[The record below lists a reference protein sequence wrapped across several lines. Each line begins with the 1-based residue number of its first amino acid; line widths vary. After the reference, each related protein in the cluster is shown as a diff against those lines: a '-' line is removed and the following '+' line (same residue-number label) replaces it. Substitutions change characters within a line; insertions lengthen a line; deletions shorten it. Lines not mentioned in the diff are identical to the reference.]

1 MNPTSHVTLIPLTI
15 LRLTPPGRS
24 AIASLRLE
32 GEKTVEVFKWLTS
45 KSTLARN
52 VPVYARFPLDISGA
66 SEEVVIHLLD
76 ENRLEI
82 HSHGGEAV
90 VAAIMQ
96 TLKTRFQATELSW
109 SDWGLKGESSQT
121 QIALSLIP
129 YAKTERIA
137 KILLDQYHGALDRE
151 LAVIQNH
158 STEEA
163 ERRLARL
170 RENEKLGHRIL
181 EPFRV
186 VLFGPVNSGKS
197 SLLNALVGFQRV
209 IVHSEAGTT
218 RDAVQVESVIDGWP
232 VVLIDTAGIRQ
243 SDHELEQEGIRRS
256 WESVQN
262 ADLVL
267 NLIDPKAAAI
277 PLDHPEILAVVNKC
291 DLPEV
296 QAVADMYPDAV
307 RVSAKTGEGIETLLQ
322 QIAERLV
329 PHPPKPGEA
338 VPLKMRNEILL
349 SADPILFP
357 VLP

>member
-1 MNPTSHVTLIPLTI
+1 MNPVSLLDTLIPLTI
-15 LRLTPPGRS
+15 IRLTPPGRS

-32 GEKTVEVFKWLTS
+32 GEKVAEIFKWLTS
-45 KSTLARN
+45 KSTLTRN

-66 SEEVVIHLLD
+66 SEEVVLHLFD
-76 ENRLEI
+76 ENHLEI

-90 VAAIMQ
+90 VTAVVQ
-96 TLKTRFQATELSW
+96 TLKNRFLTAELSW
-109 SDWGLKGESSQT
+109 GDWVLKNKPSQT

-129 YAKTERIA
+129 YTKTERIA

-151 LAVIQNH
+151 LAAIQNH

-170 RENEKLGHRIL
+170 RENEKLGYRIL
-181 EPFRV
+181 EAFRV

-209 IVHSEAGTT
+209 IVHHEAGTT
-218 RDAVQVESVIDGWP
+218 RDAVQVEGVIDGWP

-243 SDHELEQEGIRRS
+243 ADHELEQEGIRRS

-267 NLIDPKAAAI
+267 NLIDPQAAAV
-277 PLDHPEILAVVNKC
+277 PLDHPEILEVVNKC

-296 QAVADMYPDAV
+296 QAVADQSPNAI

-322 QIAERLV
+322 RIAERLV
-329 PHPPKPGEA
+329 PHPPEPGEA
-338 VPLKMRNEILL
+338 VPLIRTVKRQ
-349 SADPILFP
+349 
-357 VLP
+357 